1 MLGIVTSELDSGLSP
16 EQKMYAHDDKL
27 LAVSETYEP
36 AIEGRKR
43 IEPAINP
50 KRAVKS
56 PFFSSTTHPT
66 VTGPAVVPGTVTPSP
81 SSAKKKARPPR
92 GAVSSL
98 PIPPLSASRFGLIQE
113 ELADDPFRL
122 LVAVTFLIRTAG
134 KVAIPVFYE
143 LMGRFPGPA
152 ALAAA
157 DPAEIISLIRPLGLS
172 AIRCAAI
179 QKYARTWLSRPPIRD
194 KRYSVKNYPL
204 PGDGRHVRA
213 GEEFGPE
220 GTTGAAVGGCP
231 SAGILLPPD
240 EVADAV
246 ADARQRALGCAWEI
260 GHLTQGPYTLDSWR
274 IFCRDVLLGRATHWT
289 GKGSADPT
297 FQPEWMRVLP
307 KDKELRAWLRW
318 MWLREGWEWDPLTG
332 ERQPLREELREAVDG
347 GRVGYDDHGSLIILD
362 QQLGDLG

>member
-1 MLGIVTSELDSGLSP
+1 
-16 EQKMYAHDDKL
+16 MYARNDKL
-27 LAVSETYEP
+27 LTYEP

-66 VTGPAVVPGTVTPSP
+66 VTDPAVVPVTVTPSP
-81 SSAKKKARPPR
+81 SSAKKRARPPR
-92 GAVSSL
+92 GAVSGL

-113 ELADDPFRL
+113 ELADDPFRV

-157 DPAEIISLIRPLGLS
+157 DPAGIISLIRPLGLS
-172 AIRCAAI
+172 AVRCAAI
-179 QKYARTWLSRPPIRD
+179 QKYARAWLSRSPTRD
-194 KRYSVKNYPL
+194 KRYGVKNYPL
-204 PGDGRHVRA
+204 PGDGRHVRT

-220 GTTGAAVGGCP
+220 GATGAA
-231 SAGILLPPD
+231 
-240 EVADAV
+240 
-246 ADARQRALGCAWEI
+246 RALGCAWEI
-260 GHLTQGPYTLDSWR
+260 GYLTQGPYALDSWR

-307 KDKELRAWLRW
+307 KDKELRACLRW
-318 MWLREGWEWDPLTG
+318 MWFREGWEWDPLTD
-332 ERQPLREELREAVDG
+332 ERQPLREELRKAIDG
-347 GRVGYDDHGSLIILD
+347 GHVGYDDHSSLIILD
-362 QQLGDLG
+362 QQLEDLS